1 MRFSSAMPGVAW
13 PAIPGPRGVMR
24 LALLHQLSE
33 TQWWSAEQLRAH
45 QLEQLNALLGHARA
59 HSAYMARVLSAL
71 PPTLSEDDWLSLPV
85 LRRDAVQTFKDQIRC
100 SVVPAAHGKR
110 HAVFSSGSTGKP
122 VATEQTDLSQLFWEV
137 LTLREHLWHRRDF
150 SGKLASLRH
159 YPADV
164 ALPASGGQGPNWG
177 SATADL
183 VQTGPVAMLSV
194 SASVQEQLAWLRREN
209 PDYLLT
215 HPTVLGELLDA
226 IEAGRSLGDARLREV
241 RTISESLTEGLRTRC
256 QVILGVPLT
265 DIYSARETG
274 YLALQCPDHPHY
286 HVQAEG
292 VRVEVLDDHDR
303 PCAPGEIG
311 RVVVTPLH
319 NFAFPLLR
327 YDIGDYAEVGAPC
340 ACGRG
345 LPVLTRIL
353 GRQRNMLTFPDGRKT
368 WPILNFRSLNGIVPV
383 RQLRMTQL
391 TPEHIQVELVTPVRP
406 DAALQDRL
414 AELIRHNL
422 GHAFVL
428 SFLYPDHIARSA
440 GGKFEDFVSL
450 VH

>member
-1 MRFSSAMPGVAW
+1 MPGVAW

-33 TQWWSAEQLRAH
+33 TQWWSAEQLREH

-59 HSAYMARVLSAL
+59 HSAHMARTLSAL
-71 PPTLSEDDWLSLPV
+71 PPRLSEDDWLCLPV
-85 LRRDAVQTFKDQIRC
+85 LRREDVQTFKDQIRC
-100 SVVPAAHGKR
+100 SALPAAHGKR

-137 LTLREHLWHRRDF
+137 ITLREHIWHRRDF
-150 SGKLASLRH
+150 AGKLASLRH
-159 YPADV
+159 YPPGVVRSA
-164 ALPASGGQGPNWG
+164 AGAHGPNWG

-194 SASVQEQLAWLRREN
+194 TASVQEQLAWLRREN

-226 IEAGRSLGDARLREV
+226 IESGVPLGDLRLREV
-241 RTISESLTEGLRTRC
+241 RTISESLADGLRARC
-256 QVILGVPLT
+256 QAVLGVPLT

-274 YLALQCPDHPHY
+274 YLALQCPDHAHY
-286 HVQAEG
+286 HVQAES
-292 VRVEVLDDHDR
+292 VRVEVLDENDR

-327 YDIGDYAEVGAPC
+327 YDIGDYAEAGAPC

-345 LPVLTRIL
+345 LPVLARIM
-353 GRQRNMLTFPDGRKT
+353 GRRRHMLTFPDGRKT
-368 WPILNFRSLNGIVPV
+368 WPIFNVRSLNDIVPV
-383 RQLRMTQL
+383 RQLRMTQR
-391 TPEHIQVELVTPVRP
+391 TREHIEVELVTAVPP
-406 DAALQDRL
+406 DAALQARL

-422 GHAFVL
+422 GHAFDL
-428 SFLYPDHIARSA
+428 SFRYPEHIARSP

-450 VH
+450 VD